1 MQNSPKSQVP
11 DSDSARSIDIL
22 ETQRNDNTE
31 TVQNYSNPDI
41 PEDTEQLC
49 NYDDNRL
56 GDTVYSRRFINKL
69 LFRLCEEAEC
79 EHTEDIEEMD
89 KEFEKHLSDLW
100 DMSTNEEVVNYL
112 MEFDVLKLF
121 GFVFESTNK
130 PRLTEMLVG
139 IMANMVCSA
148 HRYAGYL
155 STNRNLWY
163 LTIVTMLKCRDAA
176 TLLQVLRFIRNFREY
191 GMMTEM
197 WIEEMMAMNFWDD
210 FNFILLN
217 CTNVHLRDEVAR
229 VLYYLTDDS
238 ETVCMYLGEREN
250 FFKNFSEI
258 ITSLLDR
265 QLSMAVWL
273 LAGVLHNFT
282 TFPSGSAMLK
292 KIAREIC
299 ECCFTMLKIFT
310 NRWSD
315 QFLSD
320 DEIIGLLHCFQVL
333 DVVSEECVITSLE
346 ATYLKKVQP
355 LLKQTLEGEN
365 NKLQHELPV
374 QNPLSRLGSFV
385 TPTELLAQSS
395 LGNDAPVS
403 TGGFLCAD
411 VSSVWL
417 PPARFPF
424 LPGSRFPGNIIA
436 ITRQQLRMDHHQFV
450 TAGFQHQQQNTHYRN
465 SPLIL
470 KHISAHGSFILFPLR
485 CLDKYIT
492 VYGLLS
498 VFKWNIYIYKLVSM
512 EFPLPESFFAQKL
525 ASCQPKIRTRALL
538 HLRSW
543 ITDRSRNKVF
553 KETELSILW
562 KGLYYA
568 MWMQD
573 KPLQQEE
580 LADNIG
586 KLMECFSTVDE
597 KLTFQLAFFTSIS
610 SEWHT
615 IDKWRLNKFMM
626 LTRRFLRSML
636 RFFDENDWEERIVDR
651 VLEFLKLTVLNP
663 SISAYPEGL
672 KFHFVSLY
680 LDELDSLMSEKLD
693 EQRSMRM
700 LQPYVELL
708 GKPISPIFFDT
719 VISEVLEPILLD
731 ASQSLLKKNKAKGE
745 SQNLQSTGF
754 KRLSDEL
761 FEVAACCGSKRRQ
774 RIYEF
779 VKKFQLVSTEC
790 DPFDE
795 EESSGVSDLDL
806 DDVQKAAER
815 LLKQERLVKESYK
828 NISTGINS
836 LNLLY
841 ERLVEKVNYDLMN
854 WQLMKRASFV
864 TFDDLLPQFKNNV
877 KKYVTSEIMFL
888 LRYY

>member
-1 MQNSPKSQVP
+1 LPVSLFAGMQNSPKSQVP

-56 GDTVYSRRFINKL
+56 GDTVYSRRFIHKL

-121 GFVFESTNK
+121 SFVFESTNK

-217 CTNVHLRDEVAR
+217 CTNVDLRDEVAR

-374 QNPLSRLGSFV
+374 QNPLSRVGSFV

-470 KHISAHGSFILFPLR
+470 KHISAH
-485 CLDKYIT
+485 
-492 VYGLLS
+492 VLLS
-498 VFKWNIYIYKLVSM
+498 LLLQLVSM

-672 KFHFVSLY
+672 KFHFASLY

-708 GKPISPIFFDT
+708 GKPIS
-719 VISEVLEPILLD
+719 EVLEPILLD
-731 ASQSLLKKNKAKGE
+731 ASQSLLRKNKAKGE

-754 KRLSDEL
+754 KVNYKRLSDEL

-828 NISTGINS
+828 NISTEKEKESEQCPINREITKKKTLNS

-841 ERLVEKVNYDLMN
+841 ERIVEKVNYDLMN

-877 KKYVTSEIMFL
+877 KKYLS
-888 LRYY
+888 

>member
-56 GDTVYSRRFINKL
+56 GDTVYSRRFIHKL

-121 GFVFESTNK
+121 SFVFESTNK

-217 CTNVHLRDEVAR
+217 STNVDLRDEVAR

-374 QNPLSRLGSFV
+374 QNPLSRVGSFV

-395 LGNDAPVS
+395 LGNDALVS

-485 CLDKYIT
+485 CLDK
-492 VYGLLS
+492 
-498 VFKWNIYIYKLVSM
+498 N
-512 EFPLPESFFAQKL
+512 
-525 ASCQPKIRTRALL
+525 SC
-538 HLRSW
+538 
-543 ITDRSRNKVF
+543 
-553 KETELSILW
+553 
-562 KGLYYA
+562 
-568 MWMQD
+568 
-573 KPLQQEE
+573 
-580 LADNIG
+580 
-586 KLMECFSTVDE
+586 
-597 KLTFQLAFFTSIS
+597 
-610 SEWHT
+610 
-615 IDKWRLNKFMM
+615 
-626 LTRRFLRSML
+626 
-636 RFFDENDWEERIVDR
+636 
-651 VLEFLKLTVLNP
+651 
-663 SISAYPEGL
+663 
-672 KFHFVSLY
+672 
-680 LDELDSLMSEKLD
+680 
-693 EQRSMRM
+693 
-700 LQPYVELL
+700 
-708 GKPISPIFFDT
+708 
-719 VISEVLEPILLD
+719 
-731 ASQSLLKKNKAKGE
+731 
-745 SQNLQSTGF
+745 
-754 KRLSDEL
+754 
-761 FEVAACCGSKRRQ
+761 
-774 RIYEF
+774 
-779 VKKFQLVSTEC
+779 
-790 DPFDE
+790 
-795 EESSGVSDLDL
+795 
-806 DDVQKAAER
+806 
-815 LLKQERLVKESYK
+815 
-828 NISTGINS
+828 
-836 LNLLY
+836 
-841 ERLVEKVNYDLMN
+841 
-854 WQLMKRASFV
+854 
-864 TFDDLLPQFKNNV
+864 
-877 KKYVTSEIMFL
+877 
-888 LRYY
+888 

>member
-1 MQNSPKSQVP
+1 LPVSLFAGMQNSPKSQVP

-56 GDTVYSRRFINKL
+56 GDTVYSRRFIHKL

-100 DMSTNEEVVNYL
+100 DMSTNEE
-112 MEFDVLKLF
+112 
-121 GFVFESTNK
+121 
-130 PRLTEMLVG
+130 MLVG
-139 IMANMVCSA
+139 IMANMFNYCYDAEVSRCS
-148 HRYAGYL
+148 YTT
-155 STNRNLWY
+155 SSS
-163 LTIVTMLKCRDAA
+163 K
-176 TLLQVLRFIRNFREY
+176 Y

-217 CTNVHLRDEVAR
+217 CTNVDLRDEVAR

-374 QNPLSRLGSFV
+374 QNPLSRVGSFV

-470 KHISAHGSFILFPLR
+470 KHISAH
-485 CLDKYIT
+485 
-492 VYGLLS
+492 VLLS
-498 VFKWNIYIYKLVSM
+498 LLLQLVSM

-672 KFHFVSLY
+672 KFHFASLY

-731 ASQSLLKKNKAKGE
+731 ASQSLLRKNKAKGE

-754 KRLSDEL
+754 KVNYKRLSDEL

-828 NISTGINS
+828 NISTEKEKESEQCPINREITKKKTLNS

-841 ERLVEKVNYDLMN
+841 ERIVEKVNYDLMN

-877 KKYVTSEIMFL
+877 KKYLS
-888 LRYY
+888 

>member
-56 GDTVYSRRFINKL
+56 GDTVYSRRFIHKL

-121 GFVFESTNK
+121 SFVFESTNK

-139 IMANMVCSA
+139 IMANMFNYCYDAEVSRCS
-148 HRYAGYL
+148 YTT
-155 STNRNLWY
+155 SSS
-163 LTIVTMLKCRDAA
+163 K
-176 TLLQVLRFIRNFREY
+176 Y

-217 CTNVHLRDEVAR
+217 CTNVDLRDEVAR

-417 PPARFPF
+417 PPSRFPF

-485 CLDKYIT
+485 CLDKY
-492 VYGLLS
+492 
-498 VFKWNIYIYKLVSM
+498 
-512 EFPLPESFFAQKL
+512 
-525 ASCQPKIRTRALL
+525 SC
-538 HLRSW
+538 
-543 ITDRSRNKVF
+543 
-553 KETELSILW
+553 
-562 KGLYYA
+562 
-568 MWMQD
+568 
-573 KPLQQEE
+573 
-580 LADNIG
+580 
-586 KLMECFSTVDE
+586 
-597 KLTFQLAFFTSIS
+597 
-610 SEWHT
+610 
-615 IDKWRLNKFMM
+615 
-626 LTRRFLRSML
+626 
-636 RFFDENDWEERIVDR
+636 
-651 VLEFLKLTVLNP
+651 
-663 SISAYPEGL
+663 
-672 KFHFVSLY
+672 
-680 LDELDSLMSEKLD
+680 
-693 EQRSMRM
+693 
-700 LQPYVELL
+700 
-708 GKPISPIFFDT
+708 
-719 VISEVLEPILLD
+719 
-731 ASQSLLKKNKAKGE
+731 
-745 SQNLQSTGF
+745 
-754 KRLSDEL
+754 
-761 FEVAACCGSKRRQ
+761 
-774 RIYEF
+774 
-779 VKKFQLVSTEC
+779 
-790 DPFDE
+790 
-795 EESSGVSDLDL
+795 
-806 DDVQKAAER
+806 
-815 LLKQERLVKESYK
+815 
-828 NISTGINS
+828 
-836 LNLLY
+836 
-841 ERLVEKVNYDLMN
+841 
-854 WQLMKRASFV
+854 
-864 TFDDLLPQFKNNV
+864 
-877 KKYVTSEIMFL
+877 
-888 LRYY
+888 